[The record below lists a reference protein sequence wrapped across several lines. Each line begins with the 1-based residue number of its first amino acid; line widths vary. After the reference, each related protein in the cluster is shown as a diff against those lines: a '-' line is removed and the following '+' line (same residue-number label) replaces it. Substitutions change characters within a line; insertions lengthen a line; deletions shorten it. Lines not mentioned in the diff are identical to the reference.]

1 MAGLDSSAV
10 KKATV
15 VNWMQLGTYKTRE
28 NLLQFKS
35 IKSELCLACGEN
47 QKEDLHH
54 LLFLCPFYD
63 EIRQPALSKLFL
75 ANPSIMQIMDNAQMK
90 VTLVLD
96 PKSKLLPEQVSEQW
110 SITTS
115 EVYNICR
122 DMCYNMHNKR
132 EKFYK
137 ENEKP

>member
-1 MAGLDSSAV
+1 
-10 KKATV
+10 
-15 VNWMQLGTYKTRE
+15 MQLGTYKTGE
-28 NLLQFKS
+28 KQLQFKT
-35 IKSELCLACGEN
+35 IKFELCLACDEN
-47 QKEDLHH
+47 QKENLHH

-75 ANPSIMQIMDNAQMK
+75 ANKNIMQIMDNPQMT

-96 PKSKLLPEQVSEQW
+96 PKSKLLPEQVSGQW

-115 EVYNICR
+115 EMYKICR